1 LDDLRGRLLDHIPVG
16 VIPPSSEGL
25 NCGLNITSTRWIDL
39 SPEASTMN
47 MFRAPLI
54 AAAVLTMTSCA
65 TFAQVRIITPDSE
78 HLYSTDPRTPGQ
90 QLPDDETLRLQNER
104 AESAKILRL
113 REREDA
119 LRQQELDAAAAAQA
133 APTAYDEPYGYY
145 EPYGAQDGSYFVG
158 TFRSRQG
165 RHVKL
170 RGIGIRPVSGNSFQ
184 FRHANARLRR

>member
-1 LDDLRGRLLDHIPVG
+1 
-16 VIPPSSEGL
+16 
-25 NCGLNITSTRWIDL
+25 
-39 SPEASTMN
+39 MN

-54 AAAVLTMTSCA
+54 AAAVLAMTSCA

-90 QLPDDETLRLQNER
+90 QLPDDETLQLQNER
-104 AESAKILRL
+104 TQRAKILRL

-119 LRQQELDAAAAAQA
+119 MRQQELDNDDAAAQA
-133 APTAYDEPYGYY
+133 APTAYDEPYG
-145 EPYGAQDGSYFVG
+145 AQDGSYYVG

-170 RGIGIRPVSGNSFQ
+170 RGIGTGTLSGNPLQ

>member
-1 LDDLRGRLLDHIPVG
+1 
-16 VIPPSSEGL
+16 
-25 NCGLNITSTRWIDL
+25 
-39 SPEASTMN
+39 MN

-54 AAAVLTMTSCA
+54 AAAVLAMTSCA

-78 HLYSTDPRTPGQ
+78 HLYSTDPRAPG

-104 AESAKILRL
+104 AARAKILRL

-145 EPYGAQDGSYFVG
+145 EPYGAQDGSYYVG
-158 TFRSRQG
+158 TLRSRQG
-165 RHVKL
+165 RHVNL
-170 RGIGIRPVSGNSFQ
+170 RRIGTAPVLGNSLQ
-184 FRHANARLRR
+184 FRHANARVRR

>member
-1 LDDLRGRLLDHIPVG
+1 
-16 VIPPSSEGL
+16 
-25 NCGLNITSTRWIDL
+25 
-39 SPEASTMN
+39 MN

-54 AAAVLTMTSCA
+54 AAAVLAMTSCA

-104 AESAKILRL
+104 AERAKILRL

-119 LRQQELDAAAAAQA
+119 VRQQELDDDAAAAQA
-133 APTAYDEPYGYY
+133 APTAYDEPYG
-145 EPYGAQDGSYFVG
+145 AQDGSYYVG

-170 RGIGIRPVSGNSFQ
+170 RGIGTGPVLGNSLQ
-184 FRHANARLRR
+184 FRHANARVRR

>member
-1 LDDLRGRLLDHIPVG
+1 
-16 VIPPSSEGL
+16 
-25 NCGLNITSTRWIDL
+25 
-39 SPEASTMN
+39 MN

-54 AAAVLTMTSCA
+54 AAAVLAMTSCA

-104 AESAKILRL
+104 AEKAKILRL

-119 LRQQELDAAAAAQA
+119 VRQQELDEAAAAEA
-133 APTAYDEPYGYY
+133 APTAYDEPYG
-145 EPYGAQDGSYFVG
+145 AQDGSYYVE

-165 RHVKL
+165 RHVNL
-170 RGIGIRPVSGNSFQ
+170 RRIGTGPVSGNVLQ

>member
-1 LDDLRGRLLDHIPVG
+1 
-16 VIPPSSEGL
+16 
-25 NCGLNITSTRWIDL
+25 
-39 SPEASTMN
+39 MN

-54 AAAVLTMTSCA
+54 AAAVLAMTSCA

-104 AESAKILRL
+104 AERAKILRL

-119 LRQQELDAAAAAQA
+119 MRQQELDDDDAAAQA
-133 APTAYDEPYGYY
+133 APTAYDEPYG
-145 EPYGAQDGSYFVG
+145 AQDGSYYVG

-170 RGIGIRPVSGNSFQ
+170 RGIGTGPVLGNSLQ

>member
-1 LDDLRGRLLDHIPVG
+1 
-16 VIPPSSEGL
+16 
-25 NCGLNITSTRWIDL
+25 
-39 SPEASTMN
+39 MN

-54 AAAVLTMTSCA
+54 AAAVLAMTPCA

-104 AESAKILRL
+104 AERAKILRL

-119 LRQQELDAAAAAQA
+119 MRQQELDAAAAQAAAAQA
-133 APTAYDEPYGYY
+133 AATAYD
-145 EPYGAQDGSYFVG
+145 EPYGAQDGSYYVG
-158 TFRSRQG
+158 TFRSRHN
-165 RHVKL
+165 RHVNL
-170 RGIGIRPVSGNSFQ
+170 RRMSTVGAVSGNSLQ